1 MDSTLAIA
9 PVLNPTLKPLPK
21 TPLQPTSTLLSESPL
36 NYQDSYVCPVCRH
49 GQISAMTLMD
59 AFACNFCRHIFSA
72 NLPTQSIQVVDSSQP
87 MSWRW
92 NGQKWQSVYRDAPSL
107 TLVVWLIGIILVT
120 LPGSI
125 VWLSS
130 ALFPPLPT
138 STWAWFPKVWVICT
152 FGIHFL
158 MVSWLVVEHYQLPLY
173 VSTRIRVA
181 QWLGRR

>member
-1 MDSTLAIA
+1 MPSQTLF
-9 PVLNPTLKPLPK
+9 LNPLPK
-21 TPLQPTSTLLSESPL
+21 TPLQPTSTLLSESAL

-59 AFACNFCRHIFSA
+59 AFACSFCRHIFSA